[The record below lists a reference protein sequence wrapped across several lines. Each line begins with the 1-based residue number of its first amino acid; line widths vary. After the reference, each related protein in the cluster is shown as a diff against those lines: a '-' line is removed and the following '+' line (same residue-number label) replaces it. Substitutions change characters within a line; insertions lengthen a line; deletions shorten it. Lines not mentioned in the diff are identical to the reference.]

1 MQRIVKALV
10 VCSLLIAAAVSPA
23 VAASQPHEGAV
34 TAHGVHV
41 TGTPE
46 GHTP

>member
-1 MQRIVKALV
+1 MQRIFKALI
-10 VCSLLIAAAVSPA
+10 VCSLLIAGAVSPA
-23 VAASQPHEGAV
+23 VAAGQAHEGAV
-34 TAHGVHV
+34 SAHGVHV